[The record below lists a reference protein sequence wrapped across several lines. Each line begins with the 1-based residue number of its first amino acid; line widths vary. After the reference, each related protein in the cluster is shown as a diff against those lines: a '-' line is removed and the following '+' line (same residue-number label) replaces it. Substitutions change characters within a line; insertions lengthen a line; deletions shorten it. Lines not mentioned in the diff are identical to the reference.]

1 MKLIKALNNN
11 VALVRDR
18 KGQEAVVMG
27 KGVAFHAKPGDP
39 VREALIEKHF
49 VLNGD
54 GGKKDFDSLLKRITV
69 DDIEL
74 ASGIIREGEK
84 KLEYRC
90 NDSILLTLSDHLGM
104 LLERMKEGI
113 HFGTPLEWDIKLIYP
128 KEYQFAREV
137 VADLSKKTGYEIPE
151 QEAAF
156 IVFHFINANS
166 SGSGMEETMMYT
178 QIIQNILNI
187 SKLHYGREFREN
199 NFDVSRFVTHVRY
212 FVKRQM
218 NGESLAIDESIA
230 AVIAEKCPEDH
241 KCAKKISRFLHQT
254 YGWEVSEGEELYL
267 TLHLNRMNVVGK
279 ENAT

>member
-27 KGVAFHAKPGDP
+27 RGVAFNAKPGDP

-49 VLNGD
+49 VLDGD
-54 GGKKDFDSLLKRITV
+54 SGKKDFDSLLKRITV

-74 ASGIIREGEK
+74 ASGIIREGEE
-84 KLEYRC
+84 KLGCRC

-128 KEYQFAREV
+128 KEYQFARKV
-137 VADLSKKTGYEIPE
+137 VADLSRKTGYDIPE

-156 IVFHFINANS
+156 IVLHFINANS
-166 SGSGMEETMMYT
+166 SGKGMEETMMYT
-178 QIIQNILNI
+178 KIIQNILNI
-187 SKLHYGREFREN
+187 SKLHYGREFKED
-199 NFDVSRFVTHVRY
+199 NFDVSRFVAHVRY

-218 NGESLAIDESIA
+218 NGERLEIDESIA
-230 AVIAEKCPEDH
+230 AVIAQKCPEDH
-241 KCAKKISRFLHQT
+241 KCAKKISRFLHQA
-254 YGWEVSEGEELYL
+254 YGWDVSEGEELYL
-267 TLHLNRMNVVGK
+267 TLHLNRMNVH
-279 ENAT
+279 